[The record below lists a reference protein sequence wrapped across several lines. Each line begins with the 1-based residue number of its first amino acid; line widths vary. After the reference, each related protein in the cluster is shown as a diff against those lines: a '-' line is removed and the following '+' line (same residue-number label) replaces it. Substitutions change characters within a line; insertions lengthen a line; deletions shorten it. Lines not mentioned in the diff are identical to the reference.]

1 MPMMIVMI
9 PPIIMTVVRIIPTM
23 VCIPVPYVYPVIVVG
38 IIIKD
43 VICCG
48 IYVDCVTVIVYK
60 PVIYSTAILQ
70 VPIEIG

>member
-1 MPMMIVMI
+1 MMIVVI

-23 VCIPVPYVYPVIVVG
+23 VCIPVPDVHPVI
-38 IIIKD
+38 IIGVIVKD
-43 VICCG
+43 VVCRR
-48 IYVDCVTVIVYK
+48 IYVDCITVIVHK